1 MFSTLHPHATA
12 PIPLSPHPYITHPPQ
27 VLVATALLGAGFT
40 LASLQLTG
48 VYARLMGA
56 RLEDVGT
63 KMTWFFA
70 VVCLARCLG
79 TVNGGMGGRRWDSGM
94 GPR

>member
-1 MFSTLHPHATA
+1 
-12 PIPLSPHPYITHPPQ
+12 

-48 VYARLMGA
+48 VYARMMGA
-56 RLEDVGT
+56 RLEDLGT

-79 TVNGGMGGRRWDSGM
+79 TRWVGWGMGLGDRSEVVIRDLLWYVCIHSELS
-94 GPR
+94 